1 MAADIFQCKNIN
13 IIVYVLVALFGIG
26 SWVDINGLW
35 VELPVMVPHLPEGWK
50 LPSYLSVIIQM
61 ANIGPLLVTA
71 MYVFCKSYMKERV
84 AVYAVLGIGATSC
97 LLLSF
102 FWQETTY
109 IAGGFHST
117 ALLVLQF
124 FLALTDCTTSVL
136 FLPFMATFK
145 AEYMTGYFIGEG
157 LSGLVPSIVALTQGV
172 GQLTC
177 KNISSL
183 NSTTNVTSY
192 SIQPIYHSIRFS
204 VEEFFYF
211 LCAMLV
217 ISIVSFTI
225 LNYTSYCKKEKV
237 KHQDDYEEVESSTD
251 NQMMSSYE
259 LNPDQAFSISAQNF
273 ENNSNEF
280 INPSA
285 LSSRNQLMKK
295 NKQLDIDSK
304 SVDIIQFR
312 EILSTKLFIYYL
324 VLTAWV
330 NCLSNGALP
339 SLQTY
344 STLPFGNDAYHL
356 SATLANIANPLACM
370 VAFFIT
376 VKSSIVI
383 SVLTFLGTAIAGYII
398 SLAVESPN
406 PVLYNTTAG
415 SVIVIAAWILVV
427 FILTFIKVSIAGIF
441 REEGK
446 KALLWIGGIS
456 QVGSAIG
463 AIVTFVL
470 VNVYEMFES
479 APTCPS

>member
-1 MAADIFQCKNIN
+1 
-13 IIVYVLVALFGIG
+13 
-26 SWVDINGLW
+26 
-35 VELPVMVPHLPEGWK
+35 
-50 LPSYLSVIIQM
+50 
-61 ANIGPLLVTA
+61 

-157 LSGLVPSIVALTQGV
+157 LSGLVPSIVALGQGV

-177 KNISSL
+177 KNISSF

-225 LNYTSYCKKEKV
+225 LNYTPYCKKEKV
-237 KHQDDYEEVESSTD
+237 KHEDDYEEVESSND
-251 NQMMSSYE
+251 NQMMNSYE
-259 LNPDQAFSISAQNF
+259 LNPDGGFSISAHNH

-295 NKQLDIDSK
+295 NKHLDINSK

-356 SATLANIANPLACM
+356 SATLANIANPLACL

-415 SVIVIAAWILVV
+415 SVIVQACDSAVESLNPVLYNTTAGSEQVSIAGYIISLSVESLNPVLYNTTAGSEIVIAAWILVV
-427 FILTFIKVSIAGIF
+427 FILTFVKVSIAGIF